1 MGWRIWRIE
10 RRDGGPFLRISACDR
25 RKLPLMSSYMSWWSH
40 SKRVPAPNILQHV
53 KIKEAAQWEVYGS
66 DVFRGKTTLKKEE
79 MKRLL
84 VDELCLKDDQVYVV
98 EANAN

>member
-1 MGWRIWRIE
+1 MANRAPQWRSLLANFGMQSTKAAADVVLHE
-10 RRDGGPFLRISACDR
+10 LVFSFKA
-25 RKLPLMSSYMSWWSH
+25 
-40 SKRVPAPNILQHV
+40 VPAPNIPQHV

>member
-1 MGWRIWRIE
+1 MANRAPQWRS
-10 RRDGGPFLRISACDR
+10 FLANFGMR
-25 RKLPLMSSYMSWWSH
+25 
-40 SKRVPAPNILQHV
+40 SKKAAADVVLHELVVSFKAVPAPNILQHV
-53 KIKEAAQWEVYGS
+53 KIKEAAQWEVYGN